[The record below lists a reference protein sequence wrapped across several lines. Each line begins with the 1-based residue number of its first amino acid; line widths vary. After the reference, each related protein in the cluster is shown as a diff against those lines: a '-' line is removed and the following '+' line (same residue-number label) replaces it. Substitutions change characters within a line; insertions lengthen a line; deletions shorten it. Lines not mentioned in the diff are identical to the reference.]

1 MSHNKEFFHTTDS
14 MPGALNDKTVVRFDE
29 YIDALRTDPV
39 YTEFPFTLYDA
50 RGAPF
55 EQKGVYTIVDGGYHA
70 WRETIDAYK
79 SSPYLPEMMFT
90 CRQESVRKNVE
101 CAFGILKKRCER
113 LNHGRARAS
122 APLRIRGA
130 EIFVISLTRP
140 PFPLSTGSKY
150 SQTAFTC
157 VTLKTATPSSKR
169 G

>member
-14 MPGALNDKTVVRFDE
+14 MPGAWNDKTVVRFDD

-55 EQKGVYTIVDGGYHA
+55 EQKGIYTIVDGGYHA

-113 LNHGRARAS
+113 LNHGRARAHPPRFGFA
-122 APLRIRGA
+122 APKSSSSHLPALLSLSPKVRNIRK
-130 EIFVISLTRP
+130 R
-140 PFPLSTGSKY
+140 LSH
-150 SQTAFTC
+150 A
-157 VTLKTATPSSKR
+157 
-169 G
+169 